1 MFQCAEAGIM
11 FIGRK
16 TELKTLRREFDSDGF
31 RMTVIYGRRRVG
43 KSTLIK
49 EFIRDRRAVYFQA
62 VKVGIAKNIKLFSE
76 AVIEA
81 LSPDT
86 PEVMFPDME
95 SILSYL
101 GRKSEAERLIVVIDE
116 LPYLS
121 ETDPG
126 FLSLLQSYIDNRF
139 LSGKM
144 MLILCGSSVSFM
156 EDEVLSEKSPVYGRR
171 TSQISV
177 MPFDYLESAEFVP
190 SYTYE
195 EKAICYG
202 ITGGVAKYLSLLDD
216 SLTLDEN
223 IKNLYFSKSGYLYE
237 EPDNL
242 LVQEFRNIRTYGD
255 IISAIAEGRTK
266 IAEIADLTKLDQTA
280 VSHALTSLIR
290 VRIVEKLKAL
300 TDEGNKKKT
309 IYRLRD
315 GMFRFWYRFIPAGI
329 SYIEM
334 DRGEVYY
341 ERFVKPVLHEYMGD
355 IFEDMCRYHTLRM
368 SINGEL
374 AINVSQVGKW
384 WGTDPKDQKQ
394 TDIDVVGI
402 DKLNRKSVLGES
414 KFKNTPIDKAVLDD
428 LLKRTGLVDKRYKT
442 VQYLLFSLGGFT
454 DRISNHTERKK
465 VVLISLDDM
474 YR

>member
-1 MFQCAEAGIM
+1 M
-11 FIGRK
+11 FIGRQS
-16 TELKTLRREFDSDGF
+16 ELKALCREFDRDGF

-49 EFIRDRRAVYFQA
+49 EFIRNRRAVYFQA
-62 VKVGIAKNIKLFSE
+62 VKAGIAKNTKLFSE

-86 PEVMFPDME
+86 PEVTFPDME

-101 GRKSEAERLIVVIDE
+101 GRKSEEERLIVVIDE
-116 LPYLS
+116 LPYLA
-121 ETDPG
+121 ETDAG
-126 FLSLLQSYIDNRF
+126 FFSLLQTYIDNRF
-139 LSGKM
+139 LNGKM
-144 MLILCGSSVSFM
+144 MLILCGSSISFM

-171 TSQISV
+171 TSQLSIT
-177 MPFDYLESAEFVP
+177 PFDYLESAEFVP

-223 IKNLYFSKSGYLYE
+223 IINLFFSKSGYLYE

-255 IISAIAEGRTK
+255 VISAIAEGRTK

-280 VSHALTSLIR
+280 VSHALTSLIQ
-290 VRIVEKLKAL
+290 VRIVEKLKAV

-309 IYRLRD
+309 IYRLCD
-315 GMFRFWYRFIPAGI
+315 GMFRFWYRFVPAGI
-329 SYIEM
+329 SFIEM

-355 IFEDMCRYHTLRM
+355 IFEEMCRYYTLRM
-368 SINGEL
+368 SIDGVL
-374 AINVSQVGKW
+374 SCNVSQVGKW

-402 DKLNRKSVLGES
+402 DRQSRRSVLGEC
-414 KFKNTPIDKAVLDD
+414 KFRNTPIDKMVFENLV
-428 LLKRTGLVDKRYKT
+428 KRTGLIDQRYET
-442 VQYLLFSLGGFT
+442 VQYLLFSLGGFSDWILDET
-454 DRISNHTERKK
+454 DCEK
-465 VVLISLDDM
+465 VSLISLDDM
-474 YR
+474 YRE

>member
-1 MFQCAEAGIM
+1 M
-11 FIGRK
+11 FIGREA
-16 TELKTLRREFDSDGF
+16 ELKALNREFDSDGF

-49 EFIRDRRAVYFQA
+49 EFIRGRRAVYFQA
-62 VKVGIAKNIKLFSE
+62 VKTGSTKNIKLFSQ

-81 LSPDT
+81 LSPAT
-86 PEVMFPDME
+86 PEITFPDME

-101 GRKSEAERLIVVIDE
+101 GRKSEEERLIVVIDE

-121 ETDPG
+121 ETDAG
-126 FLSLLQSYIDNRF
+126 FLSLLQSYIDNSF

-144 MLILCGSSVSFM
+144 MLILCGSSISFM

-171 TSQISV
+171 TSQLSIT
-177 MPFDYLESAEFVP
+177 PFDYLKSAEFVP
-190 SYTYE
+190 SFTDE

-223 IKNLYFSKSGYLYE
+223 IINLYFSKSGYLYE

-242 LVQEFRNIRTYGD
+242 LVQEFRNVRTYGD
-255 IISAIAEGRTK
+255 VISAIAEGRTK

-280 VSHALTSLIR
+280 ISHALSSLTR
-290 VRIVEKLKAL
+290 VRIVEKLKAI

-329 SYIEM
+329 SFIEM
-334 DRGEVYY
+334 DRGELYY

-355 IFEDMCRYHTLRM
+355 IFEEMCRYHTLRM
-368 SINGEL
+368 SIDGEL
-374 AINVSQVGKW
+374 SCNVSQVGKW

-394 TDIDVVGI
+394 TDIDIVGI
-402 DKLNRKSVLGES
+402 DKQARKAVLGEC
-414 KFKNTPIDKAVLDD
+414 KFRNTPIDKAVFDD
-428 LLKRTGLVDKRYKT
+428 LVKRTGLIDKRYET
-442 VQYLLFSLGGFT
+442 VQYLLFSLSGFT
-454 DRISNHTERKK
+454 DWISDETDCEK
-465 VVLISLDDM
+465 VSLISLNDM
-474 YR
+474 YQVSKIE